1 MSVIDRVQQQ
11 LAEMKRLREEQRGEG
26 DLSGGGGGG
35 TSNGME
41 PRIAKL
47 EAQMES
53 VRADLGRLS
62 PVPVDV
68 ATIKENLRH
77 LPTKGFVVTTTTTAI
92 GLLTAV
98 IIFADKIRTVI
109 AG

>member
-1 MSVIDRVQQQ
+1 
-11 LAEMKRLREEQRGEG
+11 MK
-26 DLSGGGGGG
+26 GGGGGG
-35 TSNGME
+35 TSDDME

-53 VRADLGRLS
+53 VRTELGRLA

-77 LPTKGFVVTTTTTAI
+77 LPTKGFVVTTTSTAI

-98 IIFADKIRTVI
+98 IIFADKIRAI
-109 AG
+109 FAG